1 MNDKKS
7 KVNIVLIILLIF
19 AIIFICGMAG
29 YIYKLSNDK
38 KIATTESEKLNT
50 EIENLKNKNDELQE
64 KIDNVSDVVNSNK
77 TQENDSSKLNDE
89 EAMNMLKKN
98 FENLEKIYLEP
109 DKFFEVKSDS
119 EISNFTETLLK
130 YGTEKFVKE
139 IKNNLPWVVEM
150 RNNKYYITNGGGAR
164 EYNGLDGFEDIKVSE
179 SAITATVKTKQTGP
193 DSSGN
198 WIDKEDK
205 KSQIKL
211 VKEGENWLIDEFNIS
226 DFN

>member
-1 MNDKKS
+1 
-7 KVNIVLIILLIF
+7 
-19 AIIFICGMAG
+19 
-29 YIYKLSNDK
+29 
-38 KIATTESEKLNT
+38 
-50 EIENLKNKNDELQE
+50 
-64 KIDNVSDVVNSNK
+64 
-77 TQENDSSKLNDE
+77 
-89 EAMNMLKKN
+89 MLKKN

-198 WIDKEDK
+198 WVDKEDK
-205 KSQIKL
+205 KSRIKL
-211 VKEGENWLIDEFNIS
+211 VKEGENWLIDEFNIL

>member
-29 YIYKLSNDK
+29 YIYILSNDK

-50 EIENLKNKNDELQE
+50 EIEILKNKNDELQE
-64 KIDNVSDVVNSNK
+64 KIDNVSDAVNSNK
-77 TQENDSSKLNDE
+77 TQENGSSKLNDE
-89 EAMNMLKKN
+89 ETMNMLKKN

-139 IKNNLPWVVEM
+139 IKNNLPWCVEM

-198 WIDKEDK
+198 WVDKEDK

-211 VKEGENWLIDEFNIS
+211 VKEGENWLIAEFNIF

>member
-7 KVNIVLIILLIF
+7 KVNIGLIILLIF
-19 AIIFICGMAG
+19 AIIFICVMAG
-29 YIYKLSNDK
+29 YIYILSNDK

-77 TQENDSSKLNDE
+77 TQENGSSKLNDE
-89 EAMNMLKKN
+89 EAINMLKKN

-198 WIDKEDK
+198 WVDKEDK
-205 KSQIKL
+205 KSRIKL
-211 VKEGENWLIDEFNIS
+211 VKEGENWLIDEFNIL

>member
-29 YIYKLSNDK
+29 YIYILSNDK

-50 EIENLKNKNDELQE
+50 EIEILKNKNDELQE
-64 KIDNVSDVVNSNK
+64 KIDNVSDAVNSNK
-77 TQENDSSKLNDE
+77 TQENGSSKLNDE

-139 IKNNLPWVVEM
+139 IKNNLPWCVEM

-198 WIDKEDK
+198 WVDKEDK

-211 VKEGENWLIDEFNIS
+211 VKEGENWLIAEFNIF

>member
-1 MNDKKS
+1 MKDKKS
-7 KVNIVLIILLIF
+7 KVNIGLIILLIF
-19 AIIFICGMAG
+19 AIIFICVMAG
-29 YIYKLSNDK
+29 YIYILSNDK

-77 TQENDSSKLNDE
+77 TQENGSSKLNDE

-109 DKFFEVKSDS
+109 DKFFEVKSDG

-198 WIDKEDK
+198 WVDKEDK

-211 VKEGENWLIDEFNIS
+211 VKEGENWLIDEFNIL